1 MWNKKKQKIT
11 YSQKFAIK
19 ENVCKLQQVK
29 FFTADI
35 CKPFLMIIV
44 TWNVSLVEIG
54 FSVSPIRSC
63 HSLYQSLATADISWH
78 LCNYDNC

>member
-11 YSQKFAIK
+11 YSQIFAYKRKGMQITAG
-19 ENVCKLQQVK
+19 K

-35 CKPFLMIIV
+35 FKPFLMIIV

-54 FSVSPIRSC
+54 FLVSPIRSC
-63 HSLYQSLATADISWH
+63 LSLYQSLATADISWH